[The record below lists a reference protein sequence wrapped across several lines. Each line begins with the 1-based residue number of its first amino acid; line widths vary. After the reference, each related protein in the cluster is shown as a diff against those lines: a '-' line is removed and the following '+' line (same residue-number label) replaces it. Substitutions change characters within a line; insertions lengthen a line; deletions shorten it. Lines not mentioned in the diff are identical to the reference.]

1 MLRAE
6 LISQLGGDP
15 THFSG
20 LQIVA
25 APFDALWD
33 NPDYGEWLGF
43 ETANNI
49 PLWEAVY
56 QPSVGNWI
64 TDAYFAFLT
73 NIDASAQNNDAANLV
88 KALGQ
93 QLAAALDGINKAY
106 QQLSDAWKIFNTAQ
120 QFLPPELRQSFDD
133 WFGQNWGQTINNL
146 ENGFN
151 NLVTQ
156 WVAAANQAGGEYTT
170 LGQAMQDYNNPAFQ
184 VEAKDTNGIKLS
196 YRTWNLVPRLTDFIQ
211 EAQAGQGTSLNLQI
225 NARTATSDVTKW
237 GTEGSVSLNQGF
249 VGVGSGDSLTRV
261 TVDTTTQNFV
271 MSFSSKAFTGIKITA
286 GQWFH
291 QNVVLQFQN
300 GPFIASGPFG
310 PGKAVFF
317 GPIGTFN
324 LMASTL
330 YVAYQPS
337 VTATLD
343 STAYSQVQQG
353 WNTGARIAVGPFSFG
368 STDNVTFTD
377 TNQTVT
383 MTNNSSHPQL
393 IAVNCTIMP
402 GS

>member
-1 MLRAE
+1 
-6 LISQLGGDP
+6 
-15 THFSG
+15 
-20 LQIVA
+20 
-25 APFDALWD
+25 
-33 NPDYGEWLGF
+33 
-43 ETANNI
+43 
-49 PLWEAVY
+49 
-56 QPSVGNWI
+56 
-64 TDAYFAFLT
+64 
-73 NIDASAQNNDAANLV
+73 
-88 KALGQ
+88 
-93 QLAAALDGINKAY
+93 
-106 QQLSDAWKIFNTAQ
+106 
-120 QFLPPELRQSFDD
+120 
-133 WFGQNWGQTINNL
+133 
-146 ENGFN
+146 
-151 NLVTQ
+151 
-156 WVAAANQAGGEYTT
+156 
-170 LGQAMQDYNNPAFQ
+170 MQDYNNPAFQ